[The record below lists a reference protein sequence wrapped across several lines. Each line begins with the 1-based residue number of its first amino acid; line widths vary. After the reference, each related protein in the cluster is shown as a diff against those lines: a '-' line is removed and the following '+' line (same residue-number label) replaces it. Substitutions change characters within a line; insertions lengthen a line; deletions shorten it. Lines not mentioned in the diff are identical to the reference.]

1 MKQKKVVIIDT
12 KDKKKN
18 KDNSLIRTKVSTKNY
33 KVNRLKDQ
41 KLLIKP
47 IEEKTSQTDQAQE
60 AGRKLTEAFKT

>member
-41 KLLIKP
+41 KLLVRP
-47 IEEKTSQTDQAQE
+47 IEEKTSQTDQTQE
-60 AGRKLTEAFKT
+60 TKRKLAEAYKT